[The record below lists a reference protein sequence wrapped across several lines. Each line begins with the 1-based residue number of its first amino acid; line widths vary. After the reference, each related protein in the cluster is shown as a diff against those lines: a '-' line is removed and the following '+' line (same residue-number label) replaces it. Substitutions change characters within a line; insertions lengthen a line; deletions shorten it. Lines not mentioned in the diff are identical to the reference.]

1 MQTLTET
8 WADLFNKCL
17 EMNQIPSNWRSSII
31 KLLYKGNGDTQ
42 SPDSYRG
49 IALSNAIT
57 KLYTKLITNR
67 MTKEIDHY
75 IPDEQYGFRRGR
87 STLQAIANLHS
98 DIQEA
103 LDLPKGKL
111 YTAFIDYHKAFDSII
126 RNNIKRKLE
135 ETLGPENYLTATTIN
150 ILQHNFVTI
159 DNNVER
165 SQPITQ
171 TNGVLKADPL
181 SPLLFDIATAD
192 VIQAVTTESTK
203 AYIYADGHGLILQK
217 PREPSEKPRQP
228 SHMG

>member
-1 MQTLTET
+1 MGCFERVSTNLGTTLAETNPFAALQPRKTIAQDIQMQEWVEHFKTILNTENTTQAYNASTIETESFRPITEAILELKPGKASGPDGIFNEHIKNSMQTLTET

-31 KLLYKGNGDTQ
+31 KLLDKGNGDTQ

-111 YTAFIDYHKAFDSII
+111 YTAFIDYHKGFDSII
-126 RNNIKRKLE
+126 RNNIKK
-135 ETLGPENYLTATTIN
+135 
-150 ILQHNFVTI
+150 H
-159 DNNVER
+159 
-165 SQPITQ
+165 
-171 TNGVLKADPL
+171 
-181 SPLLFDIATAD
+181 
-192 VIQAVTTESTK
+192 
-203 AYIYADGHGLILQK
+203 
-217 PREPSEKPRQP
+217 
-228 SHMG
+228 